1 MWTPPKDPMLKGCFP
16 RASNKDMRDMRGRTR
31 LTLSLFT
38 LAGAVSVAEPTHFT
52 TRAFSTV
59 VPSVF

>member
-1 MWTPPKDPMLKGCFP
+1 MWTPSKDPMLKECFP
-16 RASNKDMRDMRGRTR
+16 HASNKDMRGKTR

-52 TRAFSTV
+52 KRAFSTV